1 VFLARSISKPNRR
14 KAMARKEA
22 TPGVEIIDDAP
33 VVETVAESTDFRELA
48 ASEAFMNEFVTVLV
62 HATTDEN
69 QAPHVIVNCN
79 GTNQPIVRGYP
90 TKVRR
95 KYVEIL
101 ARMKETK
108 YTQYTPNPAAP
119 DVTEM
124 RARHGLAY
132 PFDLVEDVNPK
143 GRAWLQNVLAEPA

>member
-1 VFLARSISKPNRR
+1 
-14 KAMARKEA
+14 MAK
-22 TPGVEIIDDAP
+22 TNSPTKGIEIVDDAP
-33 VVETVAESTDFRELA
+33 VIETVAESKDFSELA
-48 ASEAFMNEFVTVLV
+48 ASEAFMNELVTVMV
-62 HATTDEN
+62 HSTTDEN

-79 GTNQPIVRGYP
+79 GTNQPIVRGMP

-108 YTQYTPNPAAP
+108 YSQVTRNASAP
-119 DVTEM
+119 DQIDM
-124 RARHGLAY
+124 IARHGLAY
-132 PFDLVEDVNPK
+132 PFDLIDDANPR

>member
-1 VFLARSISKPNRR
+1 
-14 KAMARKEA
+14 MARKDGPA
-22 TPGVEIIDDAP
+22 PGVEINDDQP
-33 VVETVAESTDFRELA
+33 VIETVAESKDFGQLA
-48 ASEAFMNEFVTVLV
+48 ATEAFMNELVTVMI
-62 HATTDEN
+62 HSTTDEN

-79 GTNQPIVRGYP
+79 GTNQPIIRGVP

-108 YTQYTPNPAAP
+108 YTQVTPNPAAP
-119 DVTEM
+119 DVSEL

-132 PFDLVEDVNPK
+132 PFDLVDDPNPR
-143 GRAWLQNVLAEPA
+143 GRAWLQHVLAEPA

>member
-1 VFLARSISKPNRR
+1 
-14 KAMARKEA
+14 MAKSE
-22 TPGVEIIDDAP
+22 PVKGIEITDDAP
-33 VVETVAESTDFRELA
+33 AVETVAESKDFSKLA
-48 ASEAFMNEFVTVLV
+48 ADEAFMNELVTVMI
-62 HATTDEN
+62 HSTTDEN

-79 GTNQPIVRGYP
+79 GTNQPIIRGVP
-90 TKVRR
+90 TKVKR

-108 YTQYTPNPAAP
+108 YTQVTPNPAAP
-119 DVTEM
+119 DVSEL

-132 PFDLVEDVNPK
+132 PFDLVDDSNPR